1 MSMDFH
7 TLLQD
12 VASVATAGGVFLAA
26 RELYLAK
33 DQAQS
38 QFEDSLNAQ
47 YRDILKDVPLGA
59 LLGQRLADSEL
70 TTALP
75 VLYRYFDLS
84 NEEAF
89 LQSQGRVRPETW
101 ANWVE
106 GIEQN
111 MARPA
116 FQQAW
121 ESMLPHFDGSF
132 DGLKA
137 IEARRRRPLPNSGL
151 KGAA

>member
-1 MSMDFH
+1 MDLH

-12 VASVATAGGVFLAA
+12 VAAVATACGVFLAA
-26 RELYLAK
+26 RQLYLAK

-47 YRDILKDVPLGA
+47 YRSIVEDLPLAA
-59 LLGQRLADSEL
+59 LLGQRIAESEL
-70 TTALP
+70 EKTLP
-75 VLYRYFDLS
+75 VFYRYFDLS

-89 LQSQGRVRPETW
+89 LRSQGRVRPETW

-121 ESMLPHFDGSF
+121 DTMLPHFDGSF
-132 DGLKA
+132 EALKTIESRRKHLSRDGA
-137 IEARRRRPLPNSGL
+137 S
-151 KGAA
+151 

>member
-1 MSMDFH
+1 MDYH

-12 VASVATAGGVFLAA
+12 VAAVATAGGVLLAA
-26 RELYLAK
+26 RQLYLAK

-47 YRDILKDVPLGA
+47 YRAIIEDLPLEA
-59 LLGQRLADSEL
+59 MLGREL
-70 TTALP
+70 SPTDLETALP
-75 VLYRYFDLS
+75 AFYRYFDLS

-89 LQSQGRVRPETW
+89 LRAQGRVRSETW

-106 GIEQN
+106 GIQQN
-111 MARPA
+111 MARPG

-121 ESMLPHFDGSF
+121 QRMLPRLDGSF
-132 DGLKA
+132 EELKV
-137 IEARRRRPLPNSGL
+137 IESRRKPLSPDAR
-151 KGAA
+151 

>member
-1 MSMDFH
+1 MPRRDEMDLH
-7 TLLQD
+7 ALLQD
-12 VASVATAGGVFLAA
+12 IAAVATAGGVLLAA
-26 RELYLAK
+26 RQLYLAK

-47 YRDILKDVPLGA
+47 YRAIIEGLPLAGM
-59 LLGQRLADSEL
+59 LGHEL
-70 TTALP
+70 SVTDLERALP
-75 VLYRYFDLS
+75 VFYRYFDLS

-89 LQSQGRVRPETW
+89 LHAQGRVRSETW

-106 GIEQN
+106 GIQQN

-121 ESMLPHFDGSF
+121 QSMLPRLDGSF
-132 DGLKA
+132 
-137 IEARRRRPLPNSGL
+137 E
-151 KGAA
+151 

>member
-1 MSMDFH
+1 MDFH

-12 VASVATAGGVFLAA
+12 VAAVATAGGVFLAA

-38 QFEDSLNAQ
+38 QFEDSLNTQ
-47 YRDILKDVPLGA
+47 YRDILKDVPLAA

-89 LQSQGRVRPETW
+89 LRSQGRVRPETL

-121 ESMLPHFDGSF
+121 KRMLPQLDGSF
-132 DGLKA
+132 DELKI
-137 IEARRRRPLPNSGL
+137 IESRRMQL
-151 KGAA
+151 